1 MKIDLI
7 NKTYEVIINY
17 KQLKRINLSFQSPN
31 VIYIS
36 SPRKLDYD
44 KIKKILDSNL
54 SWLIKQENKISFLK
68 ANNLVLKG
76 VNYQLVIDNNLLQPY
91 QINNNIIKY
100 RQNGLSELIT
110 QELNKIEIL
119 FNELAQPYP
128 KVKLSFRRMKSRWGV
143 CKRQKKNI
151 TLNSFI
157 IMLPDELIKY
167 IIYHELTHL
176 KIHNHQKEFYF
187 ELAKVLSN
195 YKELQKKLKDY
206 TLL

>member
-110 QELNKIEIL
+110 QELNKI
-119 FNELAQPYP
+119 
-128 KVKLSFRRMKSRWGV
+128 
-143 CKRQKKNI
+143 
-151 TLNSFI
+151 
-157 IMLPDELIKY
+157 
-167 IIYHELTHL
+167 
-176 KIHNHQKEFYF
+176 
-187 ELAKVLSN
+187 
-195 YKELQKKLKDY
+195 
-206 TLL
+206 